1 MLTNHIEVKQIL
13 KLANSAIHFS
23 PKANTKKKNKN
34 NIRNML
40 PRTVCQL
47 NFISYCMIINY
58 YKRINVENF
67 STVKKYL

>member
-13 KLANSAIHFS
+13 KLANSAINFS
-23 PKANTKKKNKN
+23 PKANTKKHKNK
-34 NIRNML
+34 IRNML

-67 STVKKYL
+67 STVIKYL